1 MNGLHRHHHVESV
14 HFTTTS
20 GVALHPAV
28 ASIQT
33 LHREYFV
40 LRDNGLQIGCEEEGV
55 GEVWMG
61 ILGCAVDG
69 TESVL

>member
-1 MNGLHRHHHVESV
+1 MNILDRHHHVESV

-28 ASIQT
+28 ASVQT
-33 LHREYFV
+33 SHREYFA
-40 LRDNGLQIGCEEEGV
+40 LRDNGLQVGCEEEGV
-55 GEVWMG
+55 GEVWMS

-69 TESVL
+69 TKNIL